1 MMLKMKLKRFI
12 TTCPT
17 EMYINMIPLEYFL
30 NFNINNKQ
38 DFIKRFIFNPLF
50 EAYNHLKLIEEIKNS
65 NEVKINREMYK
76 YIRDFSSISREIQ
89 KHIIFVNYKPKEVV
103 GDGEH
108 EPDLQFV
115 LPNCFSIFFEA
126 KRIYKS
132 DSYSIYCGEGGLG
145 RFLSGYY
152 SSEDIDGGMIA
163 YVQIGNIL
171 EAQEKIIRIVQ
182 KMECI
187 NVNRNIGIDSTL
199 LSIHKRLS
207 NNNIK
212 IYHIFFDLT

>member
-1 MMLKMKLKRFI
+1 MV
-12 TTCPT
+12 
-17 EMYINMIPLEYFL
+17 NLEYFN
-30 NFNINNKQ
+30 NFNIDNKQ
-38 DFIKRFIFNPLF
+38 EFIKRFIFNPLF

-65 NEVKINREMYK
+65 DEVKINREMYK
-76 YIRDFSSISREIQ
+76 YIRDFSSISKEVQ

-103 GDGEH
+103 GNEEH
-108 EPDLQFV
+108 EPDLQFA

-126 KRIYKS
+126 KRIYKP

-152 SSEDIDGGMIA
+152 SSEDIDGGMLA

-171 EAQEKIIRIVQ
+171 EAQEKIIVKVQ
-182 KMECI
+182 KIDCI
-187 NVNRNIGIDSTL
+187 SLNRNIGIDSTF
-199 LSIHKRLS
+199 LSTHRRIT